1 MTIVIGITTL
11 TIGGNMTA
19 EKKTKSVLEHRDKL
33 GKLLAVGDAVCY
45 PDRNSLELGTVKK
58 LNPKMVKVFEAGRAN
73 SKWYSGSNKYPQDLV
88 KIDGPEVTMYL
99 LKINSGK

>member
-1 MTIVIGITTL
+1 MTIVIGITLLTL
-11 TIGGNMTA
+11 GRNMTA
-19 EKKTKSVLEHRDKL
+19 EKKNKPVLEHRDKL

-58 LNPKMVKVFEAGRAN
+58 LNPKMVKVFEAGREN

-99 LKINSGK
+99 LKKAK

>member
-1 MTIVIGITTL
+1 MSVENTTK
-11 TIGGNMTA
+11 A
-19 EKKTKSVLEHRDKL
+19 PLEHRDKL

-73 SKWYSGSNKYPQDLV
+73 SKWYSGSNKYPSDLV
-88 KIDGPEVTMYL
+88 KVDGPEVTMYL
-99 LKINSGK
+99 LKKAGGK